1 MGLALDSILVDVH
14 NAATTGLALTPG
26 TTTNSGDPLGVRYFE
41 PGSSALL
48 VNTILQGTTPPRRAR
63 ITSPRLHDNVT
74 GISWDILENPS
85 EFMYPPEWAQPLY
98 QNDVLTVQMD
108 AAASSDTIAV
118 LQVFYSNLAGISA
131 NLQTWA
137 QVKPKLI
144 NIKPVEV
151 DTTSSGTI
159 GTWADTLLTTT
170 ENQLKAEYSYAL
182 LGFQASANLCAVG
195 IKGVDTGNLR
205 IVCPAAS
212 PTLRLTDYFVFMSQ
226 QYGLPMIPVINANNR
241 FATYISTCA
250 NTTSVSSNVF
260 PIFGQLSG

>member
-14 NAATTGLALTPG
+14 NAATTGIGLTNG
-26 TTTNSGDPLGVRYFE
+26 TTTNSGDPLGIRYFE
-41 PGSSALL
+41 PGSSASL
-48 VNTILQGTTPPRRAR
+48 VNVIMQGTTPPRRAR

-74 GISWDILENPS
+74 GISWQIAENPT
-85 EFMYPPEWAQPLY
+85 EFMYPPQYAQPLY
-98 QNDVLTVQMD
+98 QNDVITVQAD
-108 AAASSDTIAV
+108 AAASSDTVVI
-118 LQVFYSNLAGISA
+118 LQVYYSNLQGISA

-137 QVKPKLI
+137 QIRPKII

-151 DTTSSGTI
+151 DTTSSSTI

-170 ENQLKAEYSYAL
+170 ENQLKAEYNYAL
-182 LGFQASANLCAVG
+182 LGFTASANLAAVG

-212 PTLRLTDYFVFMSQ
+212 PTLRLTDYFVYISE
-226 QYGLPMIPVINANNR
+226 QYGIPAIPVINANNR

-250 NTTSVSSNVF
+250 NTASVASNVF
-260 PIFGQLSG
+260 PIFAQLAA